1 MHVFFCHRVDH
12 LYTFFVQWSPDIY
25 TKDSKNQG
33 FIVVEDDR
41 LAVIDNLLHK
51 KSINKTWEVGC
62 IYHLLCLSS
71 FCLLQTVRDLI

>member
-51 KSINKTWEVGC
+51 KSINKVAFI
-62 IYHLLCLSS
+62 IYCVCLRFVFYKLLE
-71 FCLLQTVRDLI
+71 I